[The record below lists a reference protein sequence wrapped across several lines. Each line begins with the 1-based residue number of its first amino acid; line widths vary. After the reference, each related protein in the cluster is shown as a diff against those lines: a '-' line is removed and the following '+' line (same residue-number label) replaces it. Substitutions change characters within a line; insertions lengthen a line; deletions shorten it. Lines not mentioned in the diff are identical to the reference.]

1 MGLNRTVAPEVPYL
15 VIMLGAMPPEI
26 PHDLPSI
33 ESPLSG
39 ERLDVLASQVAD
51 SIKEDQRTRH
61 LTTSYLPSRR
71 EVIGVL
77 ERLSWLLFPG
87 FNGPREIDSDAL
99 QAHTRQL
106 LAGVAGPLFHQI
118 AGALRYAESTEPIA
132 FGDHC
137 PDCDELARTI
147 VDGFLTCIPN
157 LRAKLSLDVQAAY
170 DGDPAAHH
178 TDETI
183 FCYPGIRALWMHR
196 VAHELYKCDVPLI
209 PRIIAEHA
217 HELTG
222 IDIHPGAT
230 IGESFFIDHGT
241 GVVIGE
247 TTIIGNHCKIYQGVT
262 LGARSF
268 ERDELGN
275 LKRET
280 KRHPTLG
287 NHVTVYAGATIF
299 GGDTT
304 IGDNC
309 VIAGGVF
316 LMRSVDANH
325 TVRGPKAGVR
335 LNENRGDFS

>member
-1 MGLNRTVAPEVPYL
+1 MS
-15 VIMLGAMPPEI
+15 PEI
-26 PHDLPSI
+26 PHNQPSI

-39 ERLDVLASQVAD
+39 ERLDVLASQLAE
-51 SIKEDQRTRH
+51 SIQADQRTRH

-71 EVIGVL
+71 EVISVL

-87 FNGPREIDSDAL
+87 FNGPRIIDANEL
-99 QAHTRQL
+99 QAHTRQVV
-106 LAGVAGPLFHQI
+106 AGIAGPLFHQI
-118 AGALRYAESTEPIA
+118 AGALRYAEKEDSITFSE
-132 FGDHC
+132 HC
-137 PDCDELARTI
+137 PDCDERAREI
-147 VDGFLTCIPN
+147 VDDFISKIPQ
-157 LRAKLSLDVQAAY
+157 LRSALSMDVQAAY

-196 VAHELYKCDVPLI
+196 VAHELYLSSVPLI

-247 TTIIGNHCKIYQGVT
+247 TTIIGNHCKVYQGVT
-262 LGARSF
+262 LGAKSF
-268 ERDELGN
+268 EKDEKGK
-275 LKRET
+275 LKRGS

-287 NHVTVYAGATIF
+287 NHVTVYAGATIL
-299 GGDTT
+299 GGDTK
-304 IGDNC
+304 IGDKC

-316 LMRSVDANH
+316 LMRSAEANH
-325 TVRGPKAGVR
+325 TVRGPKAAVR
-335 LNENRGDFS
+335 LNENRGEFS

>member
-1 MGLNRTVAPEVPYL
+1 MA
-15 VIMLGAMPPEI
+15 PEI
-26 PHDLPSI
+26 PHDQPSI

-39 ERLDVLASQVAD
+39 ERLDVLASEVAE
-51 SIKEDQRTRH
+51 SIQADQRTRH
-61 LTTSYLPSRR
+61 LTTDYLPSRR

-77 ERLSWLLFPG
+77 ERLNWLLFPG
-87 FNGPREIDSDAL
+87 FNGPREIDTDAL
-99 QAHTRQL
+99 HSHTREL
-106 LAGVAGPLFHQI
+106 ITGIAGPLFHQI
-118 AGALRYAESTEPIA
+118 AGALRYAELTEPIA

-137 PDCDELARTI
+137 PDCDERAREI
-147 VDGFLTCIPN
+147 VDSFLSDLPN
-157 LRAKLSLDVQAAY
+157 LRATLSLDVQAAY

-183 FCYPGIRALWMHR
+183 FCYPGILALWMHR
-196 VAHELYKCDVPLI
+196 VANVLYKQNVPLI

-230 IGESFFIDHGT
+230 IGKSFFIDHGT

-247 TTIIGNHCKIYQGVT
+247 TTIIGDHCKVYQGVT
-262 LGARSF
+262 LGAKSF
-268 ERDELGN
+268 EIDEHGK
-275 LKRET
+275 LKRGT

-287 NHVTVYAGATIF
+287 NHVTVYAGATIL
-299 GGDTT
+299 GGDTM
-304 IGDNC
+304 IGDKC

-316 LMRSVDANH
+316 LMRSVDADH

-335 LNENRGDFS
+335 LNENRGDFN

>member
-1 MGLNRTVAPEVPYL
+1 MA
-15 VIMLGAMPPEI
+15 PEI
-26 PHDLPSI
+26 PHDQPSI

-87 FNGPREIDSDAL
+87 FNGPRVIDSEQL
-99 QAHTRQL
+99 EAHTRQL

-118 AGALRYAESTEPIA
+118 AGALRYAEAVEPIT
-132 FGDHC
+132 FGEHC
-137 PDCDELARTI
+137 PDCDERAREI
-147 VDGFLTCIPN
+147 VDAFLASIPQI
-157 LRAKLSLDVQAAY
+157 RDALSLDVQAAY

-196 VAHELYKCDVPLI
+196 VAHELYQQNVPLI
-209 PRIIAEHA
+209 PRIIAEQA

-247 TTIIGNHCKIYQGVT
+247 TTVIGNHCKVYQGVT

-268 ERDELGN
+268 ERDERGE
-275 LKRET
+275 LKRNT

-287 NHVTVYAGATIF
+287 DHVTVYAGTTIL
-299 GGDTT
+299 GGDTH
-304 IGDNC
+304 IGDYC

-316 LMRSVDANH
+316 LTRSIKPRH
-325 TVRGPKAGVR
+325 TVRGPKAAVR
-335 LNENRGDFS
+335 LNENRSDFS

>member
-1 MGLNRTVAPEVPYL
+1 MA
-15 VIMLGAMPPEI
+15 PEI
-26 PHDLPSI
+26 PHDQPSI

-39 ERLDVLASQVAD
+39 ERLDVLTSKVAT
-51 SIKEDQRTRH
+51 SIEDDQRTRH

-87 FNGPREIDSDAL
+87 FNGPRAIDPGEL
-99 QAHTRQL
+99 KAHTRSL
-106 LAGVAGPLFHQI
+106 LSEIAGPLFHQI
-118 AGALRYAESTEPIA
+118 AGALRYAEAAEPIT
-132 FGDHC
+132 FGEHC
-137 PDCDELARTI
+137 PDCDERAREV
-147 VDGFLTCIPN
+147 VDSFLENLPT
-157 LRAKLSLDVQAAY
+157 LRATLSLDVQAAY

-196 VAHELYKCDVPLI
+196 AAHELYKQQIPLI

-247 TTIIGNHCKIYQGVT
+247 TTIIGNHGKVYQGVT

-268 ERDELGN
+268 ERNADGG
-275 LKRET
+275 LKRNT

-287 NHVTVYAGATIF
+287 NHVTVYAGTTIL
-299 GGDTT
+299 GGDTF
-304 IGDNC
+304 IGDGC
-309 VIAGGVF
+309 IIAGGVF
-316 LMRSVDANH
+316 LTRSVDAGH
-325 TVRGPKAGVR
+325 TVRGPKAAVR
-335 LNENRGDFS
+335 LNENRGDFN

>member
-1 MGLNRTVAPEVPYL
+1 MA
-15 VIMLGAMPPEI
+15 PEI
-26 PHDLPSI
+26 PHDQPSI

-39 ERLDVLASQVAD
+39 ERLDVLASQVAK
-51 SIKEDQRTRH
+51 SIEEDQRTRH
-61 LTTSYLPSRR
+61 LTTEYLPSRR

-77 ERLSWLLFPG
+77 ERLQWLLFPG
-87 FNGPREIDSDAL
+87 FDGPREIDIEGLTEHA
-99 QAHTRQL
+99 RKL
-106 LAGVAGPLFHQI
+106 LSGIAGPLFHQI

-132 FGDHC
+132 FGEHC
-137 PDCDELARTI
+137 PDCDERAREI
-147 VDGFLTCIPN
+147 VDGFLSN
-157 LRAKLSLDVQAAY
+157 LPHLRDALSIDVQAAY

-183 FCYPGIRALWMHR
+183 FCYPGILALWMHR
-196 VAHELYKCDVPLI
+196 VAHELYKQSVPLI

-217 HELTG
+217 HKLTG

-247 TTIIGNHCKIYQGVT
+247 TTIIGNNCKVYQGVT
-262 LGARSF
+262 LGAKSF
-268 ERDELGN
+268 EKDAKGV
-275 LKRET
+275 LKRGT

-287 NHVTVYAGATIF
+287 NHVTVYAGATIL
-299 GGDTT
+299 GGDTH

-316 LMRSVDANH
+316 LMRSVEADH

-335 LNENRGDFS
+335 LNENRSDFS

>member
-1 MGLNRTVAPEVPYL
+1 MA
-15 VIMLGAMPPEI
+15 PEI
-26 PHDLPSI
+26 PNDQPSI
-33 ESPLSG
+33 ESPLCG
-39 ERLDVLASQVAD
+39 ERHDVLASQVAD

-87 FNGPREIDSDAL
+87 FNGPRIIDADEL
-99 QAHTRQL
+99 QSHTRQL
-106 LAGVAGPLFHQI
+106 IAGIAGPLFHQI
-118 AGALRYAESTEPIA
+118 AGALRYAEASEPIT
-132 FGDHC
+132 FGEHC
-137 PDCDELARTI
+137 QDCDDLAQNI
-147 VDGFLTCIPN
+147 VDTFLERIPV

-196 VAHELYKCDVPLI
+196 VAHELYQHNVPLI

-222 IDIHPGAT
+222 IDIHPGAK
-230 IGESFFIDHGT
+230 IGDSFFIDHGT

-247 TTIIGNHCKIYQGVT
+247 TTNIGNHCKVYQGVT

-268 ERDELGN
+268 ERDERGD
-275 LKRET
+275 LKRKT

-287 NHVTVYAGATIF
+287 DHVTVYAGATIL
-299 GGDTT
+299 GGDTM
-304 IGDNC
+304 IGNNC

-316 LMRSVDANH
+316 LMRSVDAGH

-335 LNENRGDFS
+335 LNENRGDFN

>member
-1 MGLNRTVAPEVPYL
+1 MA
-15 VIMLGAMPPEI
+15 PEI
-26 PHDLPSI
+26 PHDQPSI
-33 ESPLSG
+33 ESPISG
-39 ERLDVLASQVAD
+39 ERLDALASTVAA
-51 SIKEDQRTRH
+51 SIQEDKRTRH

-71 EVIGVL
+71 EVVGVL

-87 FNGPREIDSDAL
+87 FNGPRVIDSEEL

-106 LAGVAGPLFHQI
+106 LSGIAGPLFHQI
-118 AGALRYAESTEPIA
+118 AGALRYVESTEYVS
-132 FGDHC
+132 FEQHC
-137 PDCDELARTI
+137 PDCDERAQEV
-147 VDGFLTCIPN
+147 VDGFISKIPE
-157 LRAKLSLDVQAAY
+157 LRKALSLDVQAAY

-196 VAHELYKCDVPLI
+196 VAHELYLMSVPLI

-247 TTIIGNHCKIYQGVT
+247 TTIIGDYCKVYQGVT
-262 LGARSF
+262 LGAKSF
-268 ERDELGN
+268 EKDDAGS
-275 LKRET
+275 LKRGT

-287 NHVTVYAGATIF
+287 DHVTVYAGATIL
-299 GGDTT
+299 GGDTM
-304 IGDNC
+304 IGDEC
-309 VIAGGVF
+309 VVAGGVF
-316 LMRSVDANH
+316 LMRSVEPNH
-325 TVRGPKAGVR
+325 TVRGPKAAVR

>member
-1 MGLNRTVAPEVPYL
+1 MA
-15 VIMLGAMPPEI
+15 PEI
-26 PHDLPSI
+26 PHNQPSI

-39 ERLDVLASQVAD
+39 ERLDVLATVVAS
-51 SIKEDQRTRH
+51 SIQEDQRTRH

-87 FNGPREIDSDAL
+87 FHGPREIDNDEL
-99 QAHTRQL
+99 EAHVRQL

-118 AGALRYAESTEPIA
+118 AGALRYAESNEPIT
-132 FGDHC
+132 FGEHC
-137 PDCDELARTI
+137 PDCDERAREI
-147 VDGFLTCIPN
+147 VDTFLNN
-157 LRAKLSLDVQAAY
+157 LPTLRTSLSLDVQAAY
-170 DGDPAAHH
+170 DGDPAARH

-183 FCYPGIRALWMHR
+183 FCYPGILALWMHR
-196 VAHELYKCDVPLI
+196 VAHELYKEHVPLI

-247 TTIIGNHCKIYQGVT
+247 TTIIGDFCKVYQGVT
-262 LGARSF
+262 LGAKSF
-268 ERDELGN
+268 EKEEHGE
-275 LKRET
+275 LKRGT

-287 NHVTVYAGATIF
+287 NHVTVYAGATIL
-299 GGDTT
+299 GGDTV
-304 IGDNC
+304 IGDKC

-316 LMRSVDANH
+316 LMRSIDADH
-325 TVRGPKAGVR
+325 TVRGPKAAVR
-335 LNENRGDFS
+335 LNENRGDFN

>member
-1 MGLNRTVAPEVPYL
+1 MA
-15 VIMLGAMPPEI
+15 PEI
-26 PHDLPSI
+26 PHNTPSI

-39 ERLDVLASQVAD
+39 ERLDVLASAIAT
-51 SIKEDQRTRH
+51 SIQDDQRTRH
-61 LTTSYLPSRR
+61 LTTEYLPSRR

-77 ERLSWLLFPG
+77 ERLSWILFPG
-87 FNGPREIDSDAL
+87 FHGPRTIDDGTL
-99 QAHTRQL
+99 QDHAREL
-106 LAGVAGPLFHQI
+106 LWGVAGPLFHQI
-118 AGALRYAESTEPIA
+118 AGALRYAEESGSIE
-132 FGDHC
+132 FDQHC
-137 PDCDELARTI
+137 PDCDVRAREV
-147 VDGFLTCIPN
+147 VDHFLSEIPAI
-157 LRAKLSLDVQAAY
+157 RKKLSLDVQAAY

-196 VAHELYKCDVPLI
+196 VAHVLYEQNVPLV

-247 TTIIGNHCKIYQGVT
+247 TTIIGDHCKVYQGVT
-262 LGARSF
+262 LGAKSF
-268 ERDELGN
+268 EHDERGKI
-275 LKRET
+275 KRGT

-287 NHVTVYAGATIF
+287 NHVTVYAGSTIL
-299 GGDTT
+299 GGDTV
-304 IGDNC
+304 IGDHC

-316 LMRSVDANH
+316 LMRSVEAGH
-325 TVRGPKAGVR
+325 TVRGPKAAVR
-335 LNENRGDFS
+335 LNTNPDQPDID

>member
-1 MGLNRTVAPEVPYL
+1 MS
-15 VIMLGAMPPEI
+15 PEI
-26 PHDLPSI
+26 PHDQPCI

-39 ERLDVLASQVAD
+39 ERLDFLASQVAD

-71 EVIGVL
+71 EVIGAL
-77 ERLSWLLFPG
+77 ERLSWILFPG
-87 FNGPREIDSDAL
+87 FHGPRTIDDEVL
-99 QAHTRQL
+99 QNHTRQL
-106 LAGVAGPLFHQI
+106 LSGVAGPLFHQI
-118 AGALRYAESTEPIA
+118 AGALRYAESTGPIL
-132 FGDHC
+132 FGEHC
-137 PDCDELARTI
+137 PDCDERSRVI
-147 VDGFLTCIPN
+147 VDAFLGNIPR
-157 LRAKLSLDVQAAY
+157 LRSALSLDVQAAY

-183 FCYPGIRALWMHR
+183 FCYPGILALWMHR
-196 VAHELYKCDVPLI
+196 VAHELYKMDVPLV
-209 PRIIAEHA
+209 PRMIAEHA

-247 TTIIGNHCKIYQGVT
+247 TTIIGSRCKIYQGVT

-268 ERDELGN
+268 ERDELGE
-275 LKRET
+275 LKRKT

-287 NHVTVYAGATIF
+287 DHVTVYAGATIL
-299 GGDTT
+299 GGDTI

-316 LMRSVDANH
+316 LTRSIEEGH
-325 TVRGPKAGVR
+325 TVRGPKAAVR
-335 LNENRGDFS
+335 LNENRSDFS

>member
-1 MGLNRTVAPEVPYL
+1 M
-15 VIMLGAMPPEI
+15 GAMAPEI
-26 PHDLPSI
+26 PHDQPSI

-39 ERLDVLASQVAD
+39 ERLDLLASKIAA
-51 SIKEDQRTRH
+51 SIQDDQRIRH
-61 LTTSYLPSRR
+61 LTTEYLPSRR

-77 ERLSWLLFPG
+77 ERLNWLLFPG
-87 FNGPREIDSDAL
+87 FNGPREIDSKQL
-99 QAHTRQL
+99 QAHARQL

-118 AGALRYAESTEPIA
+118 AGALRYAQAAEPIT
-132 FGDHC
+132 FGEHC
-137 PDCDELARTI
+137 PDCDERARDV
-147 VDGFLTCIPN
+147 VDGFLENIPA
-157 LRAKLSLDVQAAY
+157 LRSTLSLDVQAAY

-196 VAHELYKCDVPLI
+196 VAHELYNENVPLI

-222 IDIHPGAT
+222 IDIHSGAS
-230 IGESFFIDHGT
+230 IGDSFFIDHGT

-247 TTIIGNHCKIYQGVT
+247 TTVIGNHCKVYQGVT

-268 ERDELGN
+268 ERDERGE
-275 LKRET
+275 LKRNV

-287 NHVTVYAGATIF
+287 DHVTVYAGATIL
-299 GGDTT
+299 GGDTF
-304 IGDNC
+304 IGDRC
-309 VIAGGVF
+309 VIAGGIF
-316 LMRSVDANH
+316 LVRSIEAGH

-335 LNENRGDFS
+335 LNENRADFR

>member
-1 MGLNRTVAPEVPYL
+1 MA
-15 VIMLGAMPPEI
+15 PEI
-26 PHDLPSI
+26 PHDQPSI
-33 ESPLSG
+33 ESSLSG
-39 ERLDVLASQVAD
+39 ERLDVLASQVAA
-51 SIKEDQRTRH
+51 SIESDQRTRH

-87 FNGPREIDSDAL
+87 FHGPREIDTPTL
-99 QAHTRQL
+99 QEHTRKL
-106 LAGVAGPLFHQI
+106 LSGIAGPLFHQI
-118 AGALRYAESTEPIA
+118 AGSLRYAESNEPIT
-132 FGDHC
+132 FGEHC
-137 PDCDELARTI
+137 PDCDERSREI
-147 VDGFLTCIPN
+147 VDVFLAGLPD
-157 LRAKLSLDVQAAY
+157 LRTSLSLDVQAAY

-183 FCYPGIRALWMHR
+183 FCYPGILALWMHR
-196 VAHELYKCDVPLI
+196 VAHELYKEKVPLV

-230 IGESFFIDHGT
+230 IGKSFFIDHGT

-247 TTIIGNHCKIYQGVT
+247 TTIIGDHCKVYQGVT
-262 LGARSF
+262 LGDKSF
-268 ERDELGN
+268 ERDERGN
-275 LKRET
+275 LKRDT

-287 NHVTVYAGATIF
+287 NHVTVYAGATIL
-299 GGDTT
+299 GGGTV

-316 LMRSVDANH
+316 LMRSVDADH
-325 TVRGPKAGVR
+325 TVRGPKAGIR
-335 LNENRGDFS
+335 LNENHGDFN

>member
-1 MGLNRTVAPEVPYL
+1 MA
-15 VIMLGAMPPEI
+15 PEI
-26 PHDLPSI
+26 PHDQPSI

-39 ERLDVLASQVAD
+39 ERLDVLASTIAS
-51 SIKEDQRTRH
+51 SIETDQRTSH

-87 FNGPREIDSDAL
+87 FNGPREIDASEL
-99 QAHTRQL
+99 TAHTRSL
-106 LAGVAGPLFHQI
+106 IAGIAGPLFHQI
-118 AGALRYAESTEPIA
+118 AGALRYAESTEPIT
-132 FGDHC
+132 FGEHC
-137 PDCDELARTI
+137 PDCDERAREI
-147 VDGFLTCIPN
+147 VDGFLENVPA
-157 LRAKLSLDVQAAY
+157 LRSKLSLDVQAAY

-196 VAHELYKCDVPLI
+196 VAHELYIENVPLI

-222 IDIHPGAT
+222 IDIHPGAS
-230 IGESFFIDHGT
+230 IGDSFFIDHGT

-247 TTIIGNHCKIYQGVT
+247 TTVIGNHCKVYQGVT

-268 ERDELGN
+268 ERDERGE
-275 LKRET
+275 LKRNT

-287 NHVTVYAGATIF
+287 DHVTVYAGTTIL
-299 GGDTT
+299 GGDTH
-304 IGDNC
+304 IGDYC

-316 LMRSVDANH
+316 LTRSIKPRH
-325 TVRGPKAGVR
+325 TVRGPKAAVR
-335 LNENRGDFS
+335 LNENRSDFS

>member
-1 MGLNRTVAPEVPYL
+1 MA
-15 VIMLGAMPPEI
+15 PEI
-26 PHDLPSI
+26 PHDQPPI

-51 SIKEDQRTRH
+51 SIREDQRTRH

-87 FNGPREIDSDAL
+87 FNGPREIDSDEL
-99 QAHTRQL
+99 QMHTRQL
-106 LAGVAGPLFHQI
+106 IAGVAGPLFHQI
-118 AGALRYAESTEPIA
+118 AGALRYAEASEPIT
-132 FGDHC
+132 FGEHC
-137 PDCDELARTI
+137 QDCDDLARTI
-147 VDGFLTCIPN
+147 VDGFLASIPA

-196 VAHELYKCDVPLI
+196 LAHELYKHNVPLI

-247 TTIIGNHCKIYQGVT
+247 TTVIGNYCKVYQGVT

-268 ERDELGN
+268 ERDERGE
-275 LKRET
+275 LKRKT

-287 NHVTVYAGATIF
+287 DHVTVYAGATIL
-299 GGDTT
+299 GGDTH
-304 IGDNC
+304 IGDYC

-316 LMRSVDANH
+316 LTRSVEKGH
-325 TVRGPKAGVR
+325 TVRGPKAAVR
-335 LNENRGDFS
+335 LNENRNDFS